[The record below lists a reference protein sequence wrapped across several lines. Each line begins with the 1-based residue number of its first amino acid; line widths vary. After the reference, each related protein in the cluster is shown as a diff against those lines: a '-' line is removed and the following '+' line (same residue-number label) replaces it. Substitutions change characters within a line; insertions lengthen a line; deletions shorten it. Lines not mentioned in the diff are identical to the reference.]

1 MFLWKV
7 THGSRKSS
15 GSTLLCITSPNR
27 TVFVRVLLLWLIV
40 CFPEVLWGFCLYS
53 VGTTALPVS
62 GEQGF
67 PSASKLVRVAFKESC
82 NADLGL

>member
-1 MFLWKV
+1 MVLE
-7 THGSRKSS
+7 S
-15 GSTLLCITSPNR
+15 LQDPNR
-27 TVFVRVLLLWLIV
+27 TVFVRVLLLLLTV

-67 PSASKLVRVAFKESC
+67 TSASKLVKVAFKESC
-82 NADLGL
+82 NEDLGL